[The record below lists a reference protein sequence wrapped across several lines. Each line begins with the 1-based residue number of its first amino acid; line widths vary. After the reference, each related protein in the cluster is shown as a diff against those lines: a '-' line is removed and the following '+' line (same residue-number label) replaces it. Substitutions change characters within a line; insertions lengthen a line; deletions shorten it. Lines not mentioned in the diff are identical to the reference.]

1 MATDPIAIDRSAL
14 VGASRSDL
22 IALAKNIAKAKET
35 ATKVGP
41 QTDDELHAFI
51 VEKWGIN
58 VPRVAV
64 TPGFDA
70 PFDYVADI
78 YFERIESALIVGGRE
93 TAKTMNVALINA
105 LNAIFKPGYWAISAG
120 AIDEQSRN
128 AYKALMEILRNWGS
142 ELVKGASLQ
151 SKTEFKNRSLVEVK
165 GGTRSQLNGPHS
177 NSLHRDEIELFD
189 RAAFDEGDNI
199 TKSGVTTDGRP
210 IKAVD
215 ILTTSRKFAKGLL
228 QELLDEC
235 DKAEKAGRKPPH
247 RVYKVGVAETVKR
260 VPNCRGLPENQGKP
274 DAELCDCNQMFK
286 GTWDDGT
293 DRTLE
298 QVCDGRFGRSDGW
311 RPLDPDIKKKFLTN
325 SRFMWEAQQE
335 CMRPAGEGL
344 ILASF
349 KEAVHVI
356 SSYDPNPEYGRIY
369 QSTDFGGG
377 NPHAANWYQHITVP
391 VTVKDFY
398 GDDKVLP
405 AGSLICFAEVY
416 VTEIGNMELAAL
428 IVAMEEKYKAIYGPS
443 WEVEERYA
451 DVANRAARI
460 DFRNYDPPLRTTWRV
475 TREIEEHITKCQG
488 IVNDKS
494 FYVLKGGEDGSGCP
508 MFIEEAEAWQRD
520 PATGK
525 QIDTFNHCCGP
536 DEMVQI
542 RGGLRRAA
550 DLEGQTV
557 EVLTHGGEY
566 RPAKWRS
573 YGERELWEVEFD
585 DESKVLVTD
594 GHEWVVKHPKKKF
607 ERVKTT
613 ELEGRFV
620 PTQPSIGWEIT
631 DIADYVNG
639 VRNGLVYG
647 DGTKF
652 NVLDGRYQYSILRQY
667 GDENCALVEEFFPDE
682 HRGRRP
688 SPHLGEKIE
697 TGALDAWLKD
707 LPNENASPDYL
718 RGFVAGYFAADGC
731 VSKQGACTLG
741 TAKEEDIEQLTKI
754 FRSVGVVVTKVR
766 KQTRKRG
773 SGYGNGD
780 FYVFNFT
787 RESFDRTLLLKPGH
801 NERNNKPHKIRH
813 TRKVVAVRPTGIV
826 SEVFCCDEPVTHTFV
841 LGSGVLTGNCM
852 SNFRYAV
859 ANIDRK
865 LQIERRK
872 GIGGGAGMAVAVEE
886 PSGAGKLPDS
896 DLPNTGPVSTNYNDD
911 EQPFGIPLHRHG
923 PDNMDKMW

>member
-508 MFIEEAEAWQRD
+508 MFIDEANSWQRD

-525 QIDTFNHCCGP
+525 QIDTHNH
-536 DEMVQI
+536 
-542 RGGLRRAA
+542 
-550 DLEGQTV
+550 
-557 EVLTHGGEY
+557 
-566 RPAKWRS
+566 
-573 YGERELWEVEFD
+573 
-585 DESKVLVTD
+585 
-594 GHEWVVKHPKKKF
+594 
-607 ERVKTT
+607 
-613 ELEGRFV
+613 
-620 PTQPSIGWEIT
+620 
-631 DIADYVNG
+631 
-639 VRNGLVYG
+639 
-647 DGTKF
+647 
-652 NVLDGRYQYSILRQY
+652 
-667 GDENCALVEEFFPDE
+667 
-682 HRGRRP
+682 
-688 SPHLGEKIE
+688 
-697 TGALDAWLKD
+697 
-707 LPNENASPDYL
+707 
-718 RGFVAGYFAADGC
+718 
-731 VSKQGACTLG
+731 
-741 TAKEEDIEQLTKI
+741 
-754 FRSVGVVVTKVR
+754 
-766 KQTRKRG
+766 
-773 SGYGNGD
+773 
-780 FYVFNFT
+780 
-787 RESFDRTLLLKPGH
+787 
-801 NERNNKPHKIRH
+801 
-813 TRKVVAVRPTGIV
+813 
-826 SEVFCCDEPVTHTFV
+826 
-841 LGSGVLTGNCM
+841 CM
-852 SNFRYAV
+852 SNYRYAV
-859 ANIDRK
+859 ANIDRE
-865 LQIERRK
+865 LQIEKRK
-872 GIGGGAGMAVAVEE
+872 GIGGSTQAIATEE